1 MFNNIKRFLKAPL
14 VKVKRR
20 FERVIKVPVYIPVF
34 HGELLKGRRA
44 FITGGSKGIG
54 RAIAKAFLDSGCE
67 VLITGRD
74 ENALNET
81 ITSLSANGASIHG
94 MILDNTRPKEFADA
108 VKSAFELYGVFDIL
122 VNNAGFTKGGYFG
135 NCSEVQYDAVFDSIL
150 KGAWFLSQEFAAIWK
165 RNHVKAN
172 ILNICSASSL
182 RPGQTP
188 YICCKWAERAMTLG
202 LAKNLVSSGI
212 TVNGLAPG
220 LTSIERVHME
230 HHTEG
235 LEWKK
240 NPSGR
245 YVTPEEVA
253 NMAVVLVSDLG
264 RMVVGDVV
272 YISGGGGVVTVDD
285 A

>member
-1 MFNNIKRFLKAPL
+1 MFNSIKRFLKTPI

-20 FERVIKVPVYIPVF
+20 LERVVKVPVYIPVI

-44 FITGGSKGIG
+44 FVTGGSKGIG
-54 RAIAKAFLDSGCE
+54 KAIAKAFLDSGCE
-67 VLITGRD
+67 VLITGRN
-74 ENALNET
+74 ENAINDT
-81 ITSLSANGASIHG
+81 VASLSVNGANIHG
-94 MILDNTRPKEFADA
+94 MVLDNTRPGSFGSAI
-108 VKSAFELYGVFDIL
+108 KSAFDKYGVFDIL
-122 VNNAGFTKGGYFG
+122 VNNAGVTKGGYFG
-135 NCSEVQYDAVFDSIL
+135 NCSETQYNAVFDSIL

-165 RNHVKAN
+165 RDHVMAN

-202 LAKNLVSSGI
+202 LAKILVRSGI

-220 LTSIERVHME
+220 LTSIERVQME

-235 LEWKK
+235 LEWQK

-253 NMAVVLVSDLG
+253 NMAVVLVSDIG